1 MTVRKER
8 SRFMSIVVHFLLLVG
23 AAIMVFPLLWMLI
36 TSIKTLPESTIIPP
50 TLWPEAPQWSNW
62 NDVLFGD
69 GVLHTFMHTLLISM
83 MVLIIQMFTA
93 TTGAYA
99 FGRLKFP
106 GRNQIFLIFMA
117 SLMVPT
123 FVTLIPTY
131 LIAQKIGILDSYI
144 GILFPYL
151 FSPFGLFLL
160 RQNFMQIP
168 RELEES
174 IVMDGGGYW
183 CRFTRLILPLCRSQL
198 LVFGVF
204 SFTAPWDDL
213 LWPMIVVDSP
223 SMRTL
228 PVVLSMYKTTFTV
241 DLPHQMAAASVGV
254 IPILLFYIFAQKYI
268 IRGMVEGSV
277 KG

>member
-1 MTVRKER
+1 MSRDR
-8 SRFMSIVVHFLLLVG
+8 SRIMSVTIHTLLILGGV
-23 AAIMVFPLLWMLI
+23 IMVFPLVWMLI
-36 TSIKTLPESTIIPP
+36 TSIKTLSEATIIPP
-50 TLWPEAPQWSNW
+50 TLWPRVPQWQNW
-62 NDVLFGD
+62 HDVLFGD
-69 GVLHTFMHTLLISM
+69 NVLHTFFHTLLIS
-83 MVLIIQMFTA
+83 VLVLAIQMFTS

-106 GRNQIFLIFMA
+106 GRDKIFLVFMA

-131 LIAQKIGILDSYI
+131 LIAQKANLLDSYS
-144 GILFPYL
+144 GILFPYI

-213 LWPMIVVDSP
+213 LWPMIVVDNP
-223 SMRTL
+223 SLRTL

-241 DLPHQMAAASVGV
+241 DLPHQMAAASVGF
-254 IPILLFYIFAQKYI
+254 IPILLFYIFAQKYFMESVVSS
-268 IRGMVEGSV
+268 GV